1 MGRPLGAD
9 DRDWEM
15 LDAVISLA
23 LDIQERMSRIKEATE
38 EPEVLRLALWT
49 ESDALIIQKRAR
61 DYRPRLEWLKEM
73 ARLGA
78 AGHKVR

>member
-9 DRDWEM
+9 DRDWEV
-15 LDAVISLA
+15 LEEVVAVALA
-23 LDIQERMSRIKEATE
+23 IQKWSNDIKQLSD
-38 EPEVLRLALWT
+38 EPEVLRRALWS
-49 ESDALIIQKRAR
+49 ESDALIIQKMAR

>member
-1 MGRPLGAD
+1 MGRPVGAD

-23 LDIQERMSRIKEATE
+23 LDIQKRMEEIKKATDD
-38 EPEVLRLALWT
+38 PDILRLALWT
-49 ESDALIIQKRAR
+49 ESDALIIQKRSR

-78 AGHKVR
+78 AGQRMR

>member
-1 MGRPLGAD
+1 MGRPIGSD

-15 LDAVISLA
+15 LDALISLA
-23 LDIQERMSRIKEATE
+23 LDIQARMGKIKEISD

>member
-1 MGRPLGAD
+1 
-9 DRDWEM
+9 M